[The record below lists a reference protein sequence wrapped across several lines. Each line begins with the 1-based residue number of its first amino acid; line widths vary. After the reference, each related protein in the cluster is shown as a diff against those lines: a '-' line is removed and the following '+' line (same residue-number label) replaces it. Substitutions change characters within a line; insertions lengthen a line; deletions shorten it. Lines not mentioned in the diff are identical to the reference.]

1 MQVGKMQKFLLH
13 YLIPRILQY
22 FTVIFIGV
30 TVTFI
35 IPRLSP
41 TDPVEAQ
48 ISMMMAR
55 GAAIDAASIE
65 SMRAALTDMYGLSG
79 SPLQQY
85 FAFWGRLFQGDLGPS
100 LSNFPTP
107 VSKMIGQAMPYTLS
121 LLIVAVII
129 SWIFGNLFGAMSSYY
144 PKNKILNV
152 IEILGQAVRPI
163 PYYIMAIVLLVVFA
177 FFIPIFPFSGAYPVG
192 TRPNWSLQFIGSL
205 IWHSAL
211 PAITLVLVGFG
222 GWFIGMKSLTSNI
235 ISEDYVVYA
244 ETAGLKEHKI
254 LRHYIM
260 RNGLLPQLTGLAM
273 SLGTV
278 FSGAL
283 IMEVVFGFPGV
294 GSLTMTAVYRNDYS
308 MIMGIAIYSI
318 IGVATAML
326 IMDLIYPLF
335 DPRVRY
341 Q

>member
-1 MQVGKMQKFLLH
+1 MRKFILR
-13 YLIPRILQY
+13 YLVPRFLQFLTIIL
-22 FTVIFIGV
+22 IGI
-30 TVTFI
+30 TVTFV

-55 GAAIDAASIE
+55 GETLDPQSIA
-65 SMRAALTDMYGLSG
+65 SMRAALTDLYGLSG
-79 SPLQQY
+79 GPVQQY
-85 FAFWGRLFQGDLGPS
+85 FAFWGRLLRGDLGPS
-100 LSNFPTP
+100 LANFPTP
-107 VSKMIGQAMPYTLS
+107 VSQMIGQAMPYTLS
-121 LLIVAVII
+121 LLITAVLI
-129 SWIFGNLFGAMSSYY
+129 SWVFGNLFGALSSYY
-144 PKNKILNV
+144 PRNKVLGA
-152 IEILGQAVRPI
+152 IEITSQAVRPV
-163 PYYIMAIVLLVVFA
+163 PYYIVAMVLLVVFA
-177 FFIPIFPFSGAYPVG
+177 FFIPILPFSGAYPVG
-192 TRPNWSLQFIGSL
+192 THPSWTLDFALIYLQ
-205 IWHSAL
+205 HSIL
-211 PAITLVLVGFG
+211 PATTLVLIGFG

-244 ETAGLKEHKI
+244 ETTGMKESKI
-254 LRHYIM
+254 LSQYIM

-283 IMEVVFGFPGV
+283 IMEVVFGFPGL
-294 GSLTMTAVYRNDYS
+294 GMLTMAAVLRNDYS

-318 IGVATAML
+318 IGVAVAIF

>member
-1 MQVGKMQKFLLH
+1 MRQFILR
-13 YLIPRILQY
+13 YLIPRFLQ
-22 FTVIFIGV
+22 FLTIIFVGI

-48 ISMMMAR
+48 VSMMMAR
-55 GAAIDAASIE
+55 GESLDPQSVA

-79 SPLQQY
+79 SPIEQY
-85 FAFWGRLFQGDLGPS
+85 FAFWGRLFRGDLGPS
-100 LSNFPTP
+100 LANFPAP
-107 VSKMIGQAMPYTLS
+107 VSGMIGQAMPYTLS
-121 LLIVAVII
+121 LLIPAVLI
-129 SWIFGNLFGAMSSYY
+129 SWVFGNLFGTWSSYY
-144 PKNKILNV
+144 PKNKILSV
-152 IEILGQAVRPI
+152 VEVLGQAVRPI
-163 PYYIMAIVLLVVFA
+163 PYYIVAMVLLVVFA
-177 FFIPIFPFSGAYPVG
+177 FFIPILPFSGAYDIG
-192 TRPNWSLQFIGSL
+192 TRPSWTLDFILTYLQ
-205 IWHSAL
+205 HSIL
-211 PAITLVLVGFG
+211 PAATLILVGFG

-244 ETAGLKEHKI
+244 ETTGMKESKI
-254 LRHYIM
+254 LSQYIM
-260 RNGLLPQLTGLAM
+260 RNALLPQITGLAM

-283 IMEVVFGFPGV
+283 IMEVVFGFPGI
-294 GSLTMTAVYRNDYS
+294 GALTMAAVFRNDYS

-318 IGVATAML
+318 IGVAIAVFL
-326 IMDLIYPLF
+326 MDLIYPLF

>member
-1 MQVGKMQKFLLH
+1 MRQFILR
-13 YLIPRILQY
+13 YLIPRFLQ
-22 FTVIFIGV
+22 FLTIIFVGI

-55 GAAIDAASIE
+55 GAALDPQSVA

-79 SPLQQY
+79 SPVEQY
-85 FAFWGRLFQGDLGPS
+85 FQFWGRLFRGDLGPS
-100 LSNFPTP
+100 LANFPAP
-107 VSKMIGQAMPYTLS
+107 VSEMIGQAMPYTLS
-121 LLIVAVII
+121 LLIPAVLI
-129 SWIFGNLFGAMSSYY
+129 SWVFGNLFGTWSSYY
-144 PKNKILNV
+144 PKNKILSV
-152 IEILGQAVRPI
+152 VEVLGQAVRPI
-163 PYYIMAIVLLVVFA
+163 PYYIVAIVLLVVFA
-177 FFIPIFPFSGAYPVG
+177 FFIPILPFSGAYDIG
-192 TRPNWSLQFIGSL
+192 TRPSWTLAFFLTYIQ
-205 IWHSAL
+205 HSIL
-211 PAITLVLVGFG
+211 PASTLILVGFG

-244 ETAGLKEHKI
+244 ETTGMKESKI
-254 LRHYIM
+254 LSQYIM
-260 RNGLLPQLTGLAM
+260 RNALLPQITGLAM

-283 IMEVVFGFPGV
+283 IMEVVFGFPGIGV
-294 GSLTMTAVYRNDYS
+294 LTMAAVFRNDYS

-318 IGVATAML
+318 IGVAVTVFL
-326 IMDLIYPLF
+326 MDLIYPLF

>member
-1 MQVGKMQKFLLH
+1 MRQFILR
-13 YLIPRILQY
+13 YLIPRFLQ
-22 FTVIFIGV
+22 FLTIIFVGI

-55 GAAIDAASIE
+55 GESLDPQSVA

-79 SPLQQY
+79 SPIEQY
-85 FAFWGRLFQGDLGPS
+85 FAFWGRLLRGDLGPS
-100 LSNFPTP
+100 LANFPAP
-107 VSKMIGQAMPYTLS
+107 VSGMISQAMPYTLS
-121 LLIVAVII
+121 LLIPAVLI
-129 SWIFGNLFGAMSSYY
+129 SWVFGNLFGTWSSYY
-144 PKNKILNV
+144 PKNKILSV
-152 IEILGQAVRPI
+152 VEVLGQAVRPI
-163 PYYIMAIVLLVVFA
+163 PYYIVAMVLLVVFA
-177 FFIPIFPFSGAYPVG
+177 FFIPILPFSGAYDIG
-192 TRPNWSLQFIGSL
+192 TRPTWTLDFFLTYVQ
-205 IWHSAL
+205 HSIL
-211 PAITLVLVGFG
+211 PAATLILVGFG

-244 ETAGLKEHKI
+244 ETTGMKESKI
-254 LRHYIM
+254 LSQYIM
-260 RNGLLPQLTGLAM
+260 RNALLPQITGLAM

-283 IMEVVFGFPGV
+283 IMEVVFGFPGI
-294 GSLTMTAVYRNDYS
+294 GALTMAAVFRNDYS

-318 IGVATAML
+318 IGVAIAVFL
-326 IMDLIYPLF
+326 MDLIYPLF

>member
-1 MQVGKMQKFLLH
+1 MRQFILR
-13 YLIPRILQY
+13 YLIPRFLQ
-22 FTVIFIGV
+22 FLTIIFVGI

-55 GAAIDAASIE
+55 GTSLDPQSVA

-79 SPLQQY
+79 SPVEQY
-85 FAFWGRLFQGDLGPS
+85 FAFWGRLFRGDLGPS
-100 LSNFPTP
+100 LANFPAP
-107 VSKMIGQAMPYTLS
+107 VSGMIGQAMPYTLS
-121 LLIVAVII
+121 LLIPAVLI
-129 SWIFGNLFGAMSSYY
+129 SWFFGNLFGTWSSYY
-144 PKNKILNV
+144 PKNKVLSL
-152 IEILGQAVRPI
+152 IEVLGQAVRPI
-163 PYYIMAIVLLVVFA
+163 PYYIVAMVLLVVFA
-177 FFIPIFPFSGAYPVG
+177 FFIPILPFSGAYDVG
-192 TRPNWSLQFIGSL
+192 TRPTWTLDFLL
-205 IWHSAL
+205 IYIQHSIL
-211 PAITLVLVGFG
+211 PAATLILVGFG

-244 ETAGLKEHKI
+244 ETTGMKESKI
-254 LRHYIM
+254 LAQYIM
-260 RNGLLPQLTGLAM
+260 RNALLPQITGLAM

-283 IMEVVFGFPGV
+283 IMEVVFGFPGI
-294 GSLTMTAVYRNDYS
+294 GALTMAAVFRNDYS

-318 IGVATAML
+318 IGVAIAVFL
-326 IMDLIYPLF
+326 MDLIYPLF